1 MMRSSLLSGPPKLS
15 AKSSAPAAATRS
27 RARIT
32 FPGVF
37 ALVACTV
44 FLASDAKTQQ
54 PRGPADESR
63 PQYGVSVSADTVR
76 VGDPFRVVLRVRAPE
91 GSTIVFPEGPDTTG
105 AIQPLDRPVTEILDD
120 TTAFIDE
127 SATYRLAAWD
137 VGAQLI
143 ELGEMRIQLGTRER
157 RIVIPP
163 QQIFVRSI
171 LPADTTLHVPKPQRG
186 IYETLAPPIWP
197 WILLAAAI
205 ITGLLLWWWLR
216 RRRRLA
222 DDVPREDPLEEAERQ
237 FRRVE
242 ALDLVAAGE
251 RGRHVALMA
260 DVARRYLALRIEGA
274 GLPFTTSELV
284 RALRHEG
291 RVPVG
296 RLATLLE
303 EVDLVKFARRPVSAE
318 RAVALGEEA
327 KEVVRETE
335 AAVKA
340 REAAEEAARAEAAK
354 RKAA

>member
-1 MMRSSLLSGPPKLS
+1 MIRPFALPPLSALAVAASLL
-15 AKSSAPAAATRS
+15 
-27 RARIT
+27 
-32 FPGVF
+32 F
-37 ALVACTV
+37 
-44 FLASDAKTQQ
+44 ASDLGAQQ
-54 PRGPADESR
+54 SQPPADEFR

-76 VGDPFRVVLRVRAPE
+76 VGDPFRVVLRVRAAE

-105 AIQPLDRPVTEILDD
+105 AIQPLDRLVTEILDD

-137 VGAQLI
+137 VGPQLI
-143 ELGEMRIQLGTRER
+143 ELGEMRIQLGTGER

-163 QQIFVRSI
+163 QQVFVQSV

-205 ITGLLLWWWLR
+205 IAGLLLWWWLR

-242 ALDLVAAGE
+242 ALDLIAAGE

-260 DVARRYLALRIEGA
+260 DVARRYLARRIEGV
-274 GLPFTTSELV
+274 GLPLTTSELV

-318 RAVALGEEA
+318 RALALGEEA
-327 KEVVRETE
+327 KQIVRTTE
-335 AAVKA
+335 ESVKA
-340 REAAEEAARAEAAK
+340 REAAEAAARAESEK